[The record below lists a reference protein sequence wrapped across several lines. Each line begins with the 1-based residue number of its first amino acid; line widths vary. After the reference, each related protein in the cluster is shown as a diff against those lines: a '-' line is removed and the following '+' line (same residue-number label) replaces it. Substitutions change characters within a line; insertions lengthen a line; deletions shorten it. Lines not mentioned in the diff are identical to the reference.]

1 MSLSVCLIVK
11 NEERVL
17 GRCLSAA
24 AQFADELIVVD
35 TGSTD
40 RSRDIAREYT
50 EHVFSEPWQNSFAR
64 ARNFAASKA
73 GCDHV
78 MWIDA
83 DDVFYPD
90 EILKMQTLRDRLTPE
105 TDVVFMTY
113 RNYGFLTDFGL
124 RDRIHRRELACRW
137 EGDIHEAIR
146 IESSWNLMLCPE
158 ITILHKKEIIH
169 EPERNMR
176 IFDEVRDSGR
186 LSGSYML
193 SYYCRELALRD
204 DARAGEAWEE
214 LLKTNPPAGR
224 VQYALVFMTEMLLR
238 QKEYEKCRQDIDKFM
253 KTSVAPFVWGILLIL
268 HGLISLF
275 IGVTSKSKNN
285 VMIYCSVAAG
295 FIVLGA
301 GFIALYFFKKKRHEK
316 KVEALL
322 EKYKDLSSQLRIVY
336 NGYSSC
342 VLPSEYTDP
351 RLLYHFQSMI
361 YHGKVFS
368 IGAALNSLLAV
379 PGVYQKVVNAKQQ
392 FETETAEMLNG
403 TPAFFNAYRYFRLM

>member
-1 MSLSVCLIVK
+1 MADFDADWEIP
-11 NEERVL
+11 
-17 GRCLSAA
+17 GTPDPATPDPQPHQTQ
-24 AQFADELIVVD
+24 AQTAYQAPVQPAVTTVPGFAPPPTQQAVTTVP
-35 TGSTD
+35 G
-40 RSRDIAREYT
+40 
-50 EHVFSEPWQNSFAR
+50 FAPPPTQQTVTP
-64 ARNFAASKA
+64 APGFAAPQA
-73 GCDHV
+73 Q
-78 MWIDA
+78 A
-83 DDVFYPD
+83 QQPYTQTVFVGYNINGP
-90 EILKMQTLRDRLTPE
+90 
-105 TDVVFMTY
+105 VY
-113 RNYGFLTDFGL
+113 RNASGFVTRAPNAD
-124 RDRIHRRELACRW
+124 HTAEREA
-137 EGDIHEAIR
+137 
-146 IESSWNLMLCPE
+146 NLME
-158 ITILHKKEIIH
+158 IGKMINHFSPKGEI
-169 EPERNMR
+169 
-176 IFDEVRDSGR
+176 
-186 LSGSYML
+186 Y
-193 SYYCRELALRD
+193 
-204 DARAGEAWEE
+204 
-214 LLKTNPPAGR
+214 
-224 VQYALVFMTEMLLR
+224 
-238 QKEYEKCRQDIDKFM
+238 KEYEKCRQDIDKFM

-295 FIVLGA
+295 FIVLGV